1 MDMSR
6 TPHFQG
12 ICLNKS
18 IFYQIQTDIYIIYMY
33 NINILY
39 IYIINKY
46 IYIIYNIIYFY
57 VNIYTLTSQRN
68 CCALFTYKISHSHAN
83 IGTNSPA
90 WTIASTRFFRW
101 RGVEFHW
108 GSIAYPCSPIPLYP
122 LYPPMIHIL
131 LNHGVWGMGLPQLYS
146 VVLACSCYVSRFLS
160 SFIYLNI
167 PQLSSWFSRVLCPT
181 RFLKLWISASNHCG
195 RCLHVCF
202 FGWRWSERLGAQGRT
217 AWPGLR
223 KRLPGS
229 RFPSGEH
236 LATGVVIL
244 WCWRWVHFGEDCMS
258 TCRLP
263 SDFVNR

>member
-1 MDMSR
+1 
-6 TPHFQG
+6 
-12 ICLNKS
+12 
-18 IFYQIQTDIYIIYMY
+18 
-33 NINILY
+33 
-39 IYIINKY
+39 
-46 IYIIYNIIYFY
+46 
-57 VNIYTLTSQRN
+57 
-68 CCALFTYKISHSHAN
+68 
-83 IGTNSPA
+83 
-90 WTIASTRFFRW
+90 
-101 RGVEFHW
+101 
-108 GSIAYPCSPIPLYP
+108 
-122 LYPPMIHIL
+122 MIHIL

-146 VVLACSCYVSRFLS
+146 VVLACSCYVYRFLS

-202 FGWRWSERLGAQGRT
+202 LVEDDPSVWEPKDGQPDQGYVNVYRGA
-217 AWPGLR
+217 
-223 KRLPGS
+223 GS